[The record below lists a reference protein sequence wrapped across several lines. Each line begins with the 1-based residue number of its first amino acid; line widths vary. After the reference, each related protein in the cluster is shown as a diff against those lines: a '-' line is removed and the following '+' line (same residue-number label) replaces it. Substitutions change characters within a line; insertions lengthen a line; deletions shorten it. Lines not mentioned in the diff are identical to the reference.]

1 MEEVSYGCAECGVSL
16 NEGMALEAGIP
27 FFGAKDYV
35 YDFIEPEKV
44 LVKCYKD
51 SFDCKVTFPVAQY
64 GLRETFADNSQ
75 ELAKLGQFVSESL
88 KIKGAEL
95 KSVYIKGYASPEG
108 DFDYNRSLAQRRT
121 KTLSDYIANRY
132 PALKKAVV
140 YSAEGIGEDWEG
152 LKAAVSGSN
161 LANKDEILFII
172 EHNQNDME
180 RESAIREL
188 DNGRTYHILL
198 KEFYPKL
205 RRTTSVSV

>member
-1 MEEVSYGCAECGVSL
+1 M
-16 NEGMALEAGIP
+16 
-27 FFGAKDYV
+27 
-35 YDFIEPEKV
+35 
-44 LVKCYKD
+44 
-51 SFDCKVTFPVAQY
+51 AQY

-75 ELAKLGQFVSESL
+75 ELARLGQFVSESL

-140 YSAEGIGEDWEG
+140 YSAEGVGEDWEG

-188 DNGRTYHILL
+188 DNGRIYHILL

-205 RRTTSVSV
+205 RRTTFSLSFDVRPYELEELSGVFETTPECLSQYEMYLLAELYACLLYTSPSPRD